1 MAVTE
6 IELPDLNLDPL
17 AEYSELE
24 DPEIID
30 SFNWKQLPGEEKQA
44 YDLVVYPA
52 HPTADLKVSKIR
64 EIEGRTHLLPA
75 FFANIGG
82 GKTGGPGKQRY
93 SDEELLQELQRLK
106 NRLEK
111 PPSREDINKY
121 GKCSAQTI
129 YTHFGSITKARE
141 QAGVGHPEKA
151 NKISKSELIDEL
163 NRVAEEVGSAPSI
176 KDIKEIGEY
185 SPGPY
190 WREFGGL
197 QNALVEAGI
206 HSKASDEP
214 TAEDW
219 KEYKKSHGQN
229 GQEGPEYTE
238 EALLREIKTLAEA
251 LGRPPRVKD
260 IKEQSKY
267 SYKPY
272 RNRWDDIQEVRE
284 AAGVDEV
291 SEDE

>member
-6 IELPDLNLDPL
+6 IELPDLNLEPL

-24 DPEIID
+24 DPDIID
-30 SFNWKQLPGEEKQA
+30 SWNWKQLATEECQT
-44 YDLVVYPA
+44 YDLVVHPA

-64 EIEGRTHLLPA
+64 EIEGRTYLLPA
-75 FFANIGG
+75 FYANIGG
-82 GKTGGPGKQRY
+82 GATGGPSKKRY

-129 YTHFGSITKARE
+129 WARFGSMTKARE
-141 QAGVGHPEKA
+141 QANVGHPEQV
-151 NKISKSELIDEL
+151 NKISRSELIDEL
-163 NRVAEEVGSAPSI
+163 NRVAEEVGRAPSI
-176 KDIKEIGEY
+176 KDIEESSEY
-185 SPGPY
+185 SPTPY

-197 QNALVEAGI
+197 QNALVEAEI
-206 HSKASDEP
+206 HSKPSDEV

-219 KEYKKSHGQN
+219 KQYKTSRGQDV
-229 GQEGPEYTE
+229 QEGPEYTE
-238 EALLREIKTLAEA
+238 EALLSEIKTLAEA

-272 RNRWDDIQEVRE
+272 RTRWDGIQEVRE
-284 AAGVDEV
+284 AAGIDEV